1 MGVAQSWHKGTD
13 INGLTHHGSQE
24 MWFVPSVREALLDSL
39 RRNVDPLRNCP
50 KAQLNLYDRE
60 EWNQVLLK
68 L

>member
-1 MGVAQSWHKGTD
+1 
-13 INGLTHHGSQE
+13 